1 MPEIV
6 AETIVVRRNEI
17 RLVRRA
23 DSSTWQAH
31 FKVSKLSVWL
41 RKSTKTED
49 VDEARAIAEELWME
63 AKYLAKNGQPVLSKK
78 FKAVADTVM
87 LDLQRKIA
95 ESGTK
100 RGSNN
105 DYLSA
110 IKSYLIPF
118 FGAYNIDRIKQSH
131 ITEFHQWRKAK
142 VGRELSKSAQANHNA
157 AMNLVLDTAVVKGYL
172 MLSQRPVMQNTG
184 EASGRRPDFS
194 EQEVKTLIQYLP
206 TWVKAGHRGQT
217 RNLREL
223 LAIYIPF
230 VAITGMRPGTETEYL
245 EWRHIE
251 LRDNGQKKYL
261 YCNVLKGKTAKKGKR
276 MGFVMDDACAP
287 LLSKLVEIAP
297 EFKNKTLQQVLS
309 EQHTLPL
316 FRTRTGSVP
325 EKPPIQFKQLLQE
338 LDLLNCPITDEPRSL
353 YSLRHYAVSQAI
365 KKGMTQQQLENY
377 FRTSAKMLT
386 QYYNHFDSEM
396 NIDLFAGRSGYGE
409 NSDEN
414 LINVLTSARQTDTIG
429 LAEMVTGLTVELSAI
444 NPDATAKLRDALKAA
459 SKPASN

>member
-1 MPEIV
+1 
-6 AETIVVRRNEI
+6 
-17 RLVRRA
+17 
-23 DSSTWQAH
+23 
-31 FKVSKLSVWL
+31 
-41 RKSTKTED
+41 
-49 VDEARAIAEELWME
+49 
-63 AKYLAKNGQPVLSKK
+63 
-78 FKAVADTVM
+78 
-87 LDLQRKIA
+87 
-95 ESGTK
+95 
-100 RGSNN
+100 
-105 DYLSA
+105 
-110 IKSYLIPF
+110 
-118 FGAYNIDRIKQSH
+118 
-131 ITEFHQWRKAK
+131 
-142 VGRELSKSAQANHNA
+142 
-157 AMNLVLDTAVVKGYL
+157 MNLVLDIAVVRGYL

-206 TWVKAGHRGQT
+206 AWVKAGHRGQT

-309 EQHTLPL
+309 DQHPLPL

-338 LDLLNCPITDEPRSL
+338 LDILNCPITDEPRSL

-429 LAEMVTGLTVELSAI
+429 LAEIVTGLTVELSVI
-444 NPDATAKLRDALKAA
+444 NSEATSTLRDALKAA
-459 SKPASN
+459 TRAVAN

>member
-1 MPEIV
+1 
-6 AETIVVRRNEI
+6 
-17 RLVRRA
+17 
-23 DSSTWQAH
+23 
-31 FKVSKLSVWL
+31 
-41 RKSTKTED
+41 
-49 VDEARAIAEELWME
+49 
-63 AKYLAKNGQPVLSKK
+63 
-78 FKAVADTVM
+78 
-87 LDLQRKIA
+87 
-95 ESGTK
+95 
-100 RGSNN
+100 
-105 DYLSA
+105 
-110 IKSYLIPF
+110 
-118 FGAYNIDRIKQSH
+118 
-131 ITEFHQWRKAK
+131 
-142 VGRELSKSAQANHNA
+142 
-157 AMNLVLDTAVVKGYL
+157 MNLVLDTAVVRGYL

-309 EQHTLPL
+309 EQHPLPL

-338 LDLLNCPITDEPRSL
+338 LDLLDWSQCLLVNHQPQVQSTSVKFLLLAQGRCEQVAEVFLLLQSL
-353 YSLRHYAVSQAI
+353 
-365 KKGMTQQQLENY
+365 M
-377 FRTSAKMLT
+377 
-386 QYYNHFDSEM
+386 
-396 NIDLFAGRSGYGE
+396 
-409 NSDEN
+409 
-414 LINVLTSARQTDTIG
+414 TIG
-429 LAEMVTGLTVELSAI
+429 F
-444 NPDATAKLRDALKAA
+444 A
-459 SKPASN
+459 SPYNCLEI

>member
-1 MPEIV
+1 MPEKV
-6 AETIVVRRNEI
+6 ADTVVLRKNEI
-17 RLVRRA
+17 RLIRRA
-23 DSSTWQAH
+23 DSPTWQAH
-31 FKVSKLSVWL
+31 FKVDKLGVWL
-41 RKSTKTED
+41 RRSTKTKD
-49 VDEARAIAEELWME
+49 LIEARSAAEEFWME

-78 FKAVADTVM
+78 FKVVADMVVV
-87 LDLQRKIA
+87 DLQRKIK

-110 IKSYLIPF
+110 IKTYLIPF
-118 FGAYNIDRIKQSH
+118 FGNFNIDRIKQTQ
-131 ITEFHQWRKAK
+131 INDFHQWRKAK

-157 AMNLVLDTAVVKGYL
+157 ALNLVFDLAVAHGYL

-194 EQEVKTLIQYLP
+194 EQELKTLIQYLP
-206 TWVKAGHRGQT
+206 AWVKGGHKGQT

-223 LAIYIPF
+223 LSIYIPF
-230 VAITGMRPGTETEYL
+230 VAITGMRPGTETASL

-251 LRDNGQKKYL
+251 LRDNGSKKYL

-297 EFKNKTLQQVLS
+297 EFEGKTLQQVLS
-309 EQHTLPL
+309 EQHPLPL

-325 EKPPIQFKQLLQE
+325 EKPPIQFKQLLHE
-338 LDLLNCPITDEPRSL
+338 LKMLTCPITDEPRSL

-414 LINVLTSARQTDTIG
+414 LINVLTSARQTDTIS

-444 NPDATAKLRDALKAA
+444 NPAATSKLRDALKAA
-459 SKPASN
+459 VKAATN